1 MKEWITGRN
10 PVHECLRSQRRHFFR
25 LLVARGT
32 EESSRLTDIQN
43 LAKEFKLPVERVE
56 KSELITI
63 HEHHQGVALQV
74 SEYPYVNIDEI
85 FSLAEKKAEPLFM
98 LLLDQVQDPQNF
110 GTLIRSAELFGVHGI
125 LIPPDRAAG
134 VTPAVVNAS
143 SGGSEHLLI
152 AQGNL
157 AQAIDKLKQRD
168 AWVIGLDMDIQ
179 SQHLDKVNLSGA
191 LALVVGSEGGGL
203 RRLVREKCDLIAYI
217 PTSGRLDSLNAAV
230 AGSIALYAASLKRKQ
245 PGNKQ

>member
-1 MKEWITGRN
+1 MKEWITARN
-10 PVHECLRSQRRHFFR
+10 PVYECLRSQRRHFFR
-25 LLVARGT
+25 LLIARSA
-32 EESSRLTDIQN
+32 EESSRLSDIQD
-43 LAKEFKLPVERVE
+43 LAKQLKLIVERVE
-56 KSELITI
+56 KTELIAI
-63 HEHHQGVALQV
+63 NEHNQGVALQA
-74 SEYPYVNIDEI
+74 SEYPYADLAQI
-85 FSLAEKKAEPLFM
+85 FALAEKRAEPLFM

-157 AQAIDKLKQRD
+157 AQAIDKIKARD
-168 AWVIGLDMDIQ
+168 AWVIGLDMDTQ
-179 SQHLDKVNLSGA
+179 SQPLDRINLSGA

-203 RRLVREKCDLIAYI
+203 RRLVREKCDLIAHI
-217 PTSGRLDSLNAAV
+217 PTSGQLDSLNVAV
-230 AGSIALYAASLKRKQ
+230 AGSIALYAASMKRK
-245 PGNKQ
+245 

>member
-10 PVHECLRSQRRHFFR
+10 PVYECLRAKRRHFFR
-25 LLVARGT
+25 LLLASGAEDT
-32 EESSRLTDIQN
+32 GRLPDIKS
-43 LAKEFKLPVERVE
+43 LAKQIKLPVEQVD
-56 KSELITI
+56 KNTLAAI
-63 HEHHQGVALQV
+63 HEHHQGLALQV
-74 SEYPYVNIDEI
+74 SAYPYADIADI
-85 FSLAEKKAEPLFM
+85 FALAEKKAEPLFM

-157 AQAIDKLKQRD
+157 AQAIDQIKARN
-168 AWVIGLDMDIQ
+168 AWVIGLDMDQASQ
-179 SQHLDKVNLSGA
+179 SLDQMNLSGA
-191 LALVVGSEGGGL
+191 LALAVGSEGSGL
-203 RRLVREKCDLIAYI
+203 RRLVREKCDLIAHI
-217 PTSGRLDSLNAAV
+217 PVSGKLDSLNAAA
-230 AGSIALYAASLKRKQ
+230 AGSIALYAAFIKRK
-245 PGNKQ
+245 

>member
-10 PVHECLRSQRRHFFR
+10 PVFECLRSQRRHFFR
-25 LLVARGT
+25 LLIARGA
-32 EESSRLTDIQN
+32 EESGRLSEILD
-43 LAKEFKLPVERVE
+43 LARQMKLHIERVE
-56 KSELITI
+56 KTELVAI
-63 HEHHQGVALQV
+63 HEHHQGVALHA
-74 SEYPYVNIDEI
+74 SEFPYADITEI
-85 FSLAEKKAEPLFM
+85 FSLAEKAAEPLFM

-157 AQAIDKLKQRD
+157 AQAIDKIKARD
-168 AWVIGLDMDIQ
+168 AWVIGLDMDTQ
-179 SQHLDKVNLSGA
+179 SQPLDKANLAGA

-203 RRLVREKCDLIAYI
+203 RRLVREKCDLIAHI

-230 AGSIALYAASLKRKQ
+230 AGSIALYAASLKRIQ
-245 PGNKQ
+245 PENKK

>member
-10 PVHECLRSQRRHFFR
+10 PVYECLRSQRRHFFR
-25 LLVARGT
+25 LLITRGA
-32 EESSRLTDIQN
+32 EESGRLSEIQS
-43 LAKEFKLPVERVE
+43 LAKQLKLSVERVE
-56 KSELITI
+56 KTELAAIN
-63 HEHHQGVALQV
+63 EHHQGVALQA
-74 SEYPYVNIDEI
+74 SEFPYADLNEI
-85 FSLAEKKAEPLFM
+85 FALAEKKAEPLFM

-110 GTLIRSAELFGVHGI
+110 GTLIRSAELFGLHGI

-157 AQAIDKLKQRD
+157 AQAIDKIKTHN
-168 AWVIGLDMDIQ
+168 AWVIGLDMDTQ
-179 SQHLDKVNLSGA
+179 SQPLDKVNLSGA

-203 RRLVREKCDLIAYI
+203 RRLVREKCDLIAHI
-217 PTSGRLDSLNAAV
+217 PTIGLLDSLNAAV
-230 AGSIALYAASLKRKQ
+230 AGSIALYAASLKRK
-245 PGNKQ
+245 